1 MHEAVWSQGRRTVK
15 EEEENNIDE
24 EEETEEGVEG
34 STGYHCSLLEEDA
47 LSMVDRKTGSIFS
60 SLALENSSS
69 SSSTASF
76 GGSAQA
82 EWEMCVD

>member
-1 MHEAVWSQGRRTVK
+1 MHEAVWSQGGRTVK
-15 EEEENNIDE
+15 EEEENNRDE
-24 EEETEEGVEG
+24 EEETEEGVGG
-34 STGYHCSLLEEDA
+34 SAGYHCSPLEEDA
-47 LSMVDRKTGSIFS
+47 LSMVDRKASSIFS
-60 SLALENSSS
+60 SLALENS